1 MICIGTTKE
10 LSKAEGLPDAVR
22 ADIAATVGILDSCYG
37 ADRDMVR
44 DLGGFV
50 GIVGTVG
57 DFQKLFSE
65 WHIDVRSD
73 VCELS
78 MIIDGYISAVAALC
92 ALKLC
97 PCVKAAMLA
106 SHVSG
111 EPAGEIILEALGLD
125 APIHA
130 GMYLGEGSGAV
141 MLMPLLE
148 MARSLYGSGQTFD
161 RLGIDAY
168 RRFD

>member
-1 MICIGTTKE
+1 MKDQYDLMCRIGLLIFLLTRGEKMICIGTAKE
-10 LSKAEGLPDAVR
+10 LSKADGLPDAVR

-37 ADRDMVR
+37 ADRDMIR

-78 MIIDGYISAVAALC
+78 MIIDGYVKKLFILNPDFAV
-92 ALKLC
+92 
-97 PCVKAAMLA
+97 
-106 SHVSG
+106 
-111 EPAGEIILEALGLD
+111 ILYIKE
-125 APIHA
+125 
-130 GMYLGEGSGAV
+130 E
-141 MLMPLLE
+141 LL
-148 MARSLYGSGQTFD
+148 
-161 RLGIDAY
+161 
-168 RRFD
+168 

>member
-10 LSKAEGLPDAVR
+10 LPKAEGLPDAVR

-37 ADRDMVR
+37 ADRDMIK

-73 VCELS
+73 ACELS
-78 MIIDGYISAVAALC
+78 MIIDGYVKKLFILNPDFAV
-92 ALKLC
+92 
-97 PCVKAAMLA
+97 
-106 SHVSG
+106 
-111 EPAGEIILEALGLD
+111 ILYIKE
-125 APIHA
+125 
-130 GMYLGEGSGAV
+130 E
-141 MLMPLLE
+141 LL
-148 MARSLYGSGQTFD
+148 
-161 RLGIDAY
+161 
-168 RRFD
+168 